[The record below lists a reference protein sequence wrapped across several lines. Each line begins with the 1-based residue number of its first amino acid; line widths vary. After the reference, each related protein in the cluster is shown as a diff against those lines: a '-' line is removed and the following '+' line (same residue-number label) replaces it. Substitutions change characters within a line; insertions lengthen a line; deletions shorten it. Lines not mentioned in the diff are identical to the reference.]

1 MAYAVQSDLE
11 AYFGEEQ
18 LLIAADREASGSLSN
33 PTVVAVIEAGITAAE
48 EEIDSYLAVR
58 YDLPLAAT
66 PGVLKRVCCDLAMYH
81 ISVNHTSMAED
92 KETRYNNGV
101 KWLDRLSRGVVS
113 LGVEEAEVV
122 VQDEPEIASTSET
135 RIFSRTNLAGLL

>member
-1 MAYAVQSDLE
+1 VAYATQSDLE
-11 AYFGEEQ
+11 AYFGTEQ
-18 LLIAADREASGSLSN
+18 LLIAADRDGDGSAD
-33 PTVVAVIEAGITAAE
+33 TGVITAGIAAAE

-66 PGVLKRVCCDLAMYH
+66 PGVLTRVCCDLAMYH
-81 ISVNHTSMAED
+81 MSVGHHSMTED

-101 KWLDRLSRGVVS
+101 RWLEKLSKGIVT

-122 VQDEPEIASTSET
+122 VQDEAELTSTSED
-135 RIFSRTNLAGLL
+135 RVFSRTKMADLL

>member
-1 MAYAVQSDLE
+1 MAYATQSDLE
-11 AYFGEEQ
+11 AYFGTEQ
-18 LLIAADREASGSLSN
+18 LLIAADRDGDGSAD
-33 PTVVAVIEAGITAAE
+33 TGVITAGIAAAE

-66 PGVLKRVCCDLAMYH
+66 PGVLTRVCCDLAMYH
-81 ISVNHTSMAED
+81 MSVGHHSMTED

-101 KWLDRLSRGVVS
+101 RWLEKLSKGIVT

-122 VQDEPEIASTSET
+122 VQDEAELTSTSED
-135 RIFSRTNLAGLL
+135 RVFSRTKMADLL